1 MKTKH
6 FSMKSVISMLLAVI
20 LVAGTLPVSVFAAQ
34 SNTYVDP
41 ADNWLKTNN
50 RTNELDANA
59 VVTSGAQ
66 YCHVCK
72 KDMLAI
78 SYRVPEYTKSSE
90 TALNRGGWYSDGT
103 CSDNISKGNLNDGY
117 PGVDAYYT
125 GSHWTKAICQI
136 CGTLNPSDMEA
147 YGFNK
152 NVYTLNPCD
161 HSFYI
166 DFDNTTCSQYDEHQH
181 ILQVSNTI
189 KLYL

>member
-72 KDMLAI
+72 KDTLAI

-90 TALNRGGWYSDGT
+90 TALNRGVWYSDGT

-147 YGFNK
+147 YCFNK